1 MKLEEICGDLNKM
14 FPISLG
20 HLNTW
25 SSAGGCFEG
34 LGGAALL
41 KKRLWSFN
49 RFTQFPVSFLSF
61 LFAVQDVSPQLLP
74 QL

>member
-41 KKRLWSFN
+41 EKGFGVSTDSHNF
-49 RFTQFPVSFLSF
+49 RFPFSLFCLLSKM
-61 LFAVQDVSPQLLP
+61 
-74 QL
+74 